1 MSVVMRT
8 TLPAAALGASVRRAA
23 ASIDPEVA
31 VMPAMAMDDL
41 VLQSPSVFLRRFPLF
56 LVGAFAATALA
67 LAIVGIYGVVSYS
80 VAQRTRELG
89 IRTALGARP
98 EALRSLVIRHGLGM
112 AAVGVV
118 VGGLAAMLAGRFA
131 AKLLYGVTPTDPL
144 VHTVVALVLATAAV
158 VATLVPARRA
168 SRVDP
173 AVALRAE

>member
-1 MSVVMRT
+1 
-8 TLPAAALGASVRRAA
+8 
-23 ASIDPEVA
+23 
-31 VMPAMAMDDL
+31 MPAIAMDDL

-56 LVGAFAATALA
+56 LVGAFAATALS
-67 LAIVGIYGVVSYS
+67 LAVVGIYGVVSYS

-98 EALRSLVIRHGLGM
+98 EALIGLVVRHGLGM
-112 AAVGVV
+112 AAAGVV
-118 VGGLAAMLAGRFA
+118 VGVTAAILAGHFA
-131 AKLLYGVTPTDPL
+131 AKLLYGVTPSDPL
-144 VHTVVALVLATAAV
+144 VHVVVALVLAIAAV